1 MKQILFLIFLSPV
14 ASAIG
19 QNALAP
25 DKVHVT
31 ADLVSDHHDPAKS
44 ADEVVVKTM
53 KLTLE
58 NHSNQDINN
67 ATVRVVFYASELT
80 KDTVIVEK
88 TLVKPISLAGRK
100 NAVIAMDAV
109 TFKFTPSHGES
120 VKGRRGKSS
129 SKRVA
134 ATGHRYAGYSIEIIE
149 SGKVVGWGFS
159 AKQFD
164 PTVK

>member
-1 MKQILFLIFLSPV
+1 MKRILFLCFLVP
-14 ASAIG
+14 AISAIG

-31 ADLVSDHHDPAKS
+31 ADLISEHHDPAKS
-44 ADEVVVKTM
+44 ADEVVVKTI
-53 KLTLE
+53 KLSLE
-58 NHSNQDINN
+58 NHSNQDIND
-67 ATVRVVFYASELT
+67 ATVRVVFYANELP
-80 KDTVIVEK
+80 KNSIVVEK
-88 TLVKPISLAGRK
+88 KLEKQVSLAGRK
-100 NAVIAMDAV
+100 NAVVVMDAV

-134 ATGHRYAGYSIEIIE
+134 ASGHRYAGYSIEIIE